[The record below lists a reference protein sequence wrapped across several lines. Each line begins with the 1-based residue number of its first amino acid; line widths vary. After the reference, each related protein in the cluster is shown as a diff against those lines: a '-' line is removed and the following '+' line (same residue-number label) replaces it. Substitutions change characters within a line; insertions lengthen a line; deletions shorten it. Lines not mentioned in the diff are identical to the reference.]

1 MKLLSRRE
9 PRVPDSRADS
19 VPAHDEDDVESGF
32 LPSSLVDE
40 YALTIH
46 SCLIQ
51 QGVEHGEL
59 RVSVRTVGASPSG
72 MDVYAGF
79 IKVLRWT
86 PPVRALVVQMPW
98 VERRIER
105 RLRQTGL
112 LQYSH
117 FGGLW
122 FRSPA
127 LLTSELPRSGG
138 QVRAAGMM

>member
-9 PRVPDSRADS
+9 SPAADSRPDSLS
-19 VPAHDEDDVESGF
+19 GHPPLGDVESEF
-32 LPSSLVDE
+32 LPCPLADE

-46 SCLIQ
+46 ACLIQ
-51 QGVEHGEL
+51 QGVEHEQL
-59 RVSVRTVGASPSG
+59 RVSVRAVGASPSG

-86 PPVRALVVQMPW
+86 PPVRALLVQMPW

-127 LLTSELPRSGG
+127 PLTCERPRN
-138 QVRAAGMM
+138 